1 MRKWKKW
8 SRFRYSFAL
17 SLSLS
22 LPSFIYT
29 PFLVIRYKKFA
40 RVIIWNCETWDWQEL
55 GYKRTVGGKSF
66 AGKDW
71 RAGVVFDWNLYR
83 DQMLP
88 VWIFRGVENLGKM
101 YKKKKSIFRRVL
113 IYFSNKIY
121 DFILSPWGII
131 I

>member
-1 MRKWKKW
+1 MEEMVKVSIFIR
-8 SRFRYSFAL
+8 SL

-22 LPSFIYT
+22 LSPQFYIYT

-83 DQMLP
+83 DQMFGFLEQLKT
-88 VWIFRGVENLGKM
+88 WEKCI
-101 YKKKKSIFRRVL
+101 KKKSIFRRVL